1 MDEPTQSKKKIRK
14 KNGKNGSNKTDKEEK
29 LDIPE
34 PPIKRVK
41 YDSRTETYEHIQQV
55 QANIFEFIKRMTGR
69 AIKHDASKLEDPE
82 KELFDKWT
90 PMLKELEY
98 GSPEYDAALKKL
110 KPALDHHYAKNSHHP
125 EHYPEG
131 VDDMTLMD
139 IIEMF
144 CDWKAATQRMNDGN
158 IRKSL
163 ELNKKRFNM
172 SEQLFKIFENT
183 IKELGW

>member
-1 MDEPTQSKKKIRK
+1 MSDKPKKSKKNNKKKRVDLAEPTV
-14 KNGKNGSNKTDKEEK
+14 
-29 LDIPE
+29 
-34 PPIKRVK
+34 KRVK
-41 YDSRTETYEHIQQV
+41 YDSRAETHEHIKQV
-55 QANIFEFIKRMTGR
+55 AANIFEIMGRMMKR
-69 AIKHDASKLEDPE
+69 AIEHDASKLEDPE

-98 GSPEYDAALKKL
+98 GSPEYDAALEKL

-125 EHYPEG
+125 EHFPRG
-131 VDDMTLMD
+131 TMDMTLMD

-163 ELNKKRFNM
+163 EINKERFGM
-172 SEQLFKIFENT
+172 SDELYCIFENT
-183 IKELGW
+183 LRELGW